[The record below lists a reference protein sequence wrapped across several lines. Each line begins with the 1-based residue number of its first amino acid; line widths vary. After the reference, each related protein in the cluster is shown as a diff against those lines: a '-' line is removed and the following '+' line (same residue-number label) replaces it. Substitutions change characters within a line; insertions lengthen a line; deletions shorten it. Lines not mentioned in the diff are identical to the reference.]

1 MPGKDRRARER
12 QMLRQEILDAARAL
26 FIREGYDHVSMRKI
40 AEKIDYSP
48 TTIYLYFKNKE
59 ELMFAVCE
67 ETFAGLVRELTA
79 VEKKAKDPVEGLK
92 KGLRAYV
99 DFGLRHPQHYL
110 LSFVLPHEH
119 GHDSARYVS
128 PEAMGMKAFAFL
140 RRAIQECIRQKK
152 FRAMDVEAASQA
164 LWAAMHGVT
173 SLLIVHK
180 DFPWVRRDLL
190 VETVMDSA
198 LRHLKGEAR

>member
-1 MPGKDRRARER
+1 MAGKDRRLREK
-12 QMLRQEILDAARAL
+12 QLLRQEILDAARAL
-26 FIREGYDHVSMRKI
+26 FIREGYEHVSMRKI

-48 TTIYLYFKNKE
+48 TTIYLYFQDKE
-59 ELMFAVCE
+59 DLLHAVCE
-67 ETFAGLVRELTA
+67 ETFAGLVRELA
-79 VEKKAKDPVEGLK
+79 AIEKVAKDPVEGLR

-140 RRAIQECIRQKK
+140 PRAIQECIRQKK
-152 FRAMDVEAASQA
+152 FRAVDVQAASQA
-164 LWAAMHGVT
+164 LWAAVHGVT

-180 DFPWVRRDLL
+180 DFPWARQYVL
-190 VETVMDSA
+190 VESVIEA
-198 LRHLKGEAR
+198 GVRHLKA